1 MYEYAKLIADQAVED
16 RTALAPA
23 ERTTRDYWS
32 FVALTFKKLKDG
44 RILASSILRE
54 NKKLVQSGGLCA
66 YCGTT
71 GSLQWEHIIPK
82 SRGGPD
88 TIDNMVLSCP
98 KCNREKAARN
108 PIEWYDSK
116 TVHRKHI
123 SRIVM
128 GKLLKV
134 VLEEHRRQNTLE
146 ASEFP
151 SGKGLHLYN
160 VCLIFD
166 NNVNEP
172 VRSNID
178 LIRHEPQPSPEFAV
192 LAEAWRG

>member
-16 RTALAPA
+16 RATLAPA

-44 RILASSILRE
+44 RISASSILRE
-54 NKKLVQSGGLCA
+54 NKKLVQNGGFCA

-116 TVHRKHI
+116 TIHRKHI

-146 ASEFP
+146 VVEFP

-160 VCLIFD
+160 VCLVFD
-166 NNVNEP
+166 NNANEP

-178 LIRHEPQPSPEFAV
+178 LIRNMLQPVP
-192 LAEAWRG
+192 G